1 MKDTLRNNRD
11 VTALSALLFP
21 PYHSLFSF
29 SHTPSAHLLTRGSPP
44 RGRPYPCPVLVR
56 QRILFIFS
64 VEIYM
69 RMSTDLLPTPAKS
82 HYIFNLR
89 DLSKCVQGKGCL

>member
-1 MKDTLRNNRD
+1 MPSYSP
-11 VTALSALLFP
+11 LSLPFLF
-21 PYHSLFSF
+21 L
-29 SHTPSAHLLTRGSPP
+29 SHPFRPHTRGSPP

-56 QRILFIFS
+56 QGILFIFS